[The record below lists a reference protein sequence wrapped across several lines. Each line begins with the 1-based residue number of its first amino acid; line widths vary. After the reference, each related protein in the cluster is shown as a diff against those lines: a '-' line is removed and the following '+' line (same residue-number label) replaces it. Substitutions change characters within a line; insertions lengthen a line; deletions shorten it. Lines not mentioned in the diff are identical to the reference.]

1 MIPSNASH
9 CGSSTTMGHGD
20 FAICGQPYY
29 DGIYQCNGCQI
40 KALKAII
47 GRCHEAIGENAGSD
61 DDTLPE
67 SIAMH
72 VMQRSERIAELEAA
86 ASARSERVTNSPGTR
101 IAMRNGDVQAE
112 VKGDDATKEAVFAKL
127 LTFFNEHRCWSGES
141 YCQCDGPQI
150 GSMEMMCDLLDLLD
164 AKVVYD

>member
-86 ASARSERVTNSPGTR
+86 ASARSETLHRWIPVKDRVPSEADADETGCVLMSHPHFKGVSTRHWKTVNAYATDPDDNSM
-101 IAMRNGDVQAE
+101 IEASWMRLPE
-112 VKGDDATKEAVFAKL
+112 K
-127 LTFFNEHRCWSGES
+127 
-141 YCQCDGPQI
+141 P
-150 GSMEMMCDLLDLLD
+150 
-164 AKVVYD
+164 